1 MILLVVVFLTVRDVF
16 DRLEKIERYPAKSLS
31 HSVPMMRY
39 FFLFH
44 FARGNFC
51 SPGWAAGNSH
61 PSFSGFLSYGDN
73 TIGIWGGGVVNK
85 AVKKDSLTVNIL

>member
-31 HSVPMMRY
+31 HSVPIMRDL
-39 FFLFH
+39 FFFSTLPVVI
-44 FARGNFC
+44 FA
-51 SPGWAAGNSH
+51 PLAGVLGTRI
-61 PSFSGFLSYGDN
+61 PPAQVFYL
-73 TIGIWGGGVVNK
+73 IGIWGGGVVNK